1 MSTATAAARRP
12 GALTRALGAAKTLVL
27 GTALSLSPL
36 TSILVLGWLTR
47 RMQASIEG
55 RLTRTPQPAP
65 GWLLGPG
72 GEGAV
77 VRLLGGL
84 GANIRTGF
92 ATLAA
97 LFLFTAPFTLLWLGA
112 WWAGWENSFNKG
124 YEQAAVGPS
133 VFLLGAAL
141 ALPLM
146 ALLPMALAHAA
157 AEGRAAALFEAR
169 RLHAL
174 VAHARW
180 HLPALGFLTLTLAL
194 PLFAARGLP
203 AFAGAMLPGLED
215 MAPAEIEALKGRIA
229 LGQAAYAFAALL
241 VLRGLAAQIYAR
253 AATAA
258 AGADPALWARSR
270 ARLAARFAPPP
281 SRPARALWLVLAL
294 APGLGL
300 SFLVLAGQ
308 FLNYGWWH
316 WLTHPFLLL
325 PWPG

>member
-1 MSTATAAARRP
+1 MSTASAAGQRP
-12 GALTRALGAAKTLVL
+12 GVLGRAFGALKTLLL
-27 GTALSLSPL
+27 GTLLSLTPL

-47 RMQASIEG
+47 RMQATIEG
-55 RLTRTPQPAP
+55 RLSRAPQPAP
-65 GWLLGPG
+65 GWLLGPR

-84 GANIRTGF
+84 GANIRAGF
-92 ATLAA
+92 ATAGA
-97 LFLFTAPFTLLWLGA
+97 LLGLTLPFTALWLGA

-133 VFLLGAAL
+133 VFLLGTAL

-146 ALLPMALAHAA
+146 AFLPLALAHAA
-157 AEGRAAALFEAR
+157 AEGRAAAVFEAR
-169 RLHAL
+169 RLRAVATHAGW
-174 VAHARW
+174 R
-180 HLPALGFLTLTLAL
+180 LPALGLLTLALAL

-215 MAPAEIEALKGRIA
+215 LPPAEVEALKGRVA
-229 LGQAAYAFAALL
+229 LGQAAYAFTALL
-241 VLRGLAAQIYAR
+241 VLRGLGARLYAR
-253 AATAA
+253 AASAA

-270 ARLAARFAPPP
+270 ARLAARFAAPP
-281 SRPARALWLVLAL
+281 SRPARTLWLVLAL

-300 SFLVLAGQ
+300 SFLILAGQ

>member
-1 MSTATAAARRP
+1 MSSAITAERP
-12 GALTRALGAAKTLVL
+12 GPLARTLGAAKSLVL
-27 GTALSLSPL
+27 GTLLSLTPL

-47 RMQASIEG
+47 RMQASIEA
-55 RLTRTPQPAP
+55 RLSRSPQPAP
-65 GWLLGPG
+65 GWLMGPRG
-72 GEGAV
+72 QGAV

-84 GANIRTGF
+84 GANIRAGF
-92 ATLAA
+92 TTAAA
-97 LFLFTAPFTLLWLGA
+97 LFLFTAPFTVLWLGA

-133 VFLLGAAL
+133 VFLLGATL

-146 ALLPMALAHAA
+146 ALLPLALAHAS
-157 AEGRAAALFEAR
+157 AEGRAAAVFELR
-169 RLHAL
+169 RLRAL
-174 VAHARW
+174 AAHAGWR
-180 HLPALGFLTLTLAL
+180 LPALGLLTLALAL

-203 AFAGAMLPGLED
+203 AFAGAILPGVED

-229 LGQAAYAFAALL
+229 LAQAAYAFTALL
-241 VLRGLAAQIYAR
+241 ILRGLAARIYAR
-253 AATAA
+253 AAPAA

-270 ARLAARFAPPP
+270 ARLAASFAAPPT
-281 SRPARALWLVLAL
+281 RPLRVLWLLVAL

-300 SFLVLAGQ
+300 SFLILAGQ